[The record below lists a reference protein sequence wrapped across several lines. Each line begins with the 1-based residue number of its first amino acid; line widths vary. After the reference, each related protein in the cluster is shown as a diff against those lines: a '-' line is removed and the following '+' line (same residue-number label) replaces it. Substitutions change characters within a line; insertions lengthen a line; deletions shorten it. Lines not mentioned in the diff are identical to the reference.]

1 MPVRGHRRRRCI
13 VSVIVA
19 RRISAEYLEPS
30 LYEARLLARLQPLA
44 VDRPARLPHLDDLV
58 RRDVSKVV
66 GLRRAVVVFAL
77 SLPLVGAC
85 ACFSY
90 RYRRGLPGHLCPVAR
105 AAYQYSVICGDRKG
119 MLASTSRMSYE
130 GRSPLRITAFDDHFG
145 RAGNVGFADLDSQLI
160 VSSKFC
166 YAELISEK

>member
-1 MPVRGHRRRRCI
+1 MVF
-13 VSVIVA
+13 
-19 RRISAEYLEPS
+19 
-30 LYEARLLARLQPLA
+30 
-44 VDRPARLPHLDDLV
+44 PAI
-58 RRDVSKVV
+58 
-66 GLRRAVVVFAL
+66 
-77 SLPLVGAC
+77 C
-85 ACFSY
+85 A
-90 RYRRGLPGHLCPVAR
+90 PDAR
-105 AAYQYSVICGDRKG
+105 APEQYSVICGDRKG